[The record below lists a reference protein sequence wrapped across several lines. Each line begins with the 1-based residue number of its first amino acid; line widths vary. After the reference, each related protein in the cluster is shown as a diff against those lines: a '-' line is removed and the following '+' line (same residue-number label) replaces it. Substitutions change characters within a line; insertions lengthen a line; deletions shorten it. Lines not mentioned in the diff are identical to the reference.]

1 MVSSESELTYDG
13 KSEPMRAARLHAYGE
28 QLRIDEVETPE
39 PGPGEVLIRIASSG
53 ACHSDLHVM
62 NGEMPILPELPW
74 ILGHENAGHVHAL
87 GPGAEGV
94 EIGAPV
100 LVWGGWGCGRCRV
113 CRAGDEQVCDVMRW
127 GGIGEPGGYAEYL
140 VVPSTRNLIA
150 IDDLDPATAAPL
162 TDAALTPYRAVKH
175 ALPWMVPGSTVVAIG
190 IGGLGQ
196 YGVQFMKRLS
206 AARVVAV
213 DTAEDKRRLA
223 EEFGADVTL
232 DPGEVDVVAELEGM
246 TGGDKA
252 SVAIDF
258 VGADAT
264 MASAAASIGQQG
276 IFVLVGLAGGS
287 TPVSFMGLSPE
298 ATFRTSSWGNRNELA
313 EVVAMAQDGLIS
325 GHVEQHPL
333 EDINEVF
340 ERLERGEI
348 AGRAVLNP

>member
-1 MVSSESELTYDG
+1 
-13 KSEPMRAARLHAYGE
+13 
-28 QLRIDEVETPE
+28 
-39 PGPGEVLIRIASSG
+39 
-53 ACHSDLHVM
+53 
-62 NGEMPILPELPW
+62 
-74 ILGHENAGHVHAL
+74 
-87 GPGAEGV
+87 
-94 EIGAPV
+94 
-100 LVWGGWGCGRCRV
+100 
-113 CRAGDEQVCDVMRW
+113 
-127 GGIGEPGGYAEYL
+127 
-140 VVPSTRNLIA
+140 VPSTRNLIA
-150 IDDLDPATAAPL
+150 IDGLDPATAAPL

-196 YGVQFMKRLS
+196 YGVQFMKQLS

-223 EEFGADVTL
+223 EDFGADVTL
-232 DPGEVDVVAELEGM
+232 DPGEVDVVEELDVM

-276 IFVLVGLAGGS
+276 LFVLVGLAGGS

-298 ATFRTSSWGNRNELA
+298 ANFRTSSWGNRNELA
-313 EVVAMAQDGLIS
+313 EVVAMAQDGLIT

>member
-1 MVSSESELTYDG
+1 
-13 KSEPMRAARLHAYGE
+13 MRAARLHTYGGSL
-28 QLRIDEVETPE
+28 QIDEVDTPE
-39 PGPGEVLIRIASSG
+39 PGPGEVLVRIASTG

-62 NGEMPILPELPW
+62 SGELPILPELPW

-87 GPGAEGV
+87 GPGADGV
-94 EIGAPV
+94 DVGAPV
-100 LVWGGWGCGRCRV
+100 LVWGGWGCGTCRV

-127 GGIGEPGGYAEYL
+127 GGLGRPGGYAEYL

-190 IGGLGQ
+190 VGGLGQ
-196 YGVQFMKRLS
+196 YGIQFMKQLS
-206 AARVVAV
+206 GARVVAI
-213 DTAEDKRRLA
+213 DTAEDKRQLA
-223 EEFGADVTL
+223 ETLGADVAL
-232 DPGEVDVVAELEGM
+232 DPAEVDVAAELDGM
-246 TGGDKA
+246 TAGAKA
-252 SVAIDF
+252 SVVIDF

-264 MASAAASIGQQG
+264 MATAAAVVGQQG
-276 IFVLVGLAGGS
+276 LFVLVGLAGGS

-298 ATFRTSSWGNRNELA
+298 ATFRTSTWGNRNELA
-313 EVVAMAQDGLIS
+313 EVVDLARAGQIT

-348 AGRAVLNP
+348 TGRAVLNP